1 MIPLP
6 PAQQNYPTGY
16 PNLQQNFNPVSGFPN
31 NPSFLPQSTSQEH
44 SLHQGT
50 DPNSPELFKQNL
62 QLMQQSVLQLQE
74 VAKRALDGIQN
85 AYRTGRTPTQTDADL
100 ATLKQTLQMV
110 LEQMRQTGVGGLP
123 LLPVPDGNHPPPALP
138 TEDQMVAQTTR
149 AIQVLYDQFKR
160 GQDSA
165 AVVANLLSNVDRA
178 PVHR

>member
-1 MIPLP
+1 M
-6 PAQQNYPTGY
+6 TGY
-16 PNLQQNFNPVSGFPN
+16 PNLQQNFNPVQGFTS
-31 NPSFLPQSTSQEH
+31 NPSFLPQSSSQEH
-44 SLHQGT
+44 SLHQGA

-100 ATLKQTLQMV
+100 ATLKLTLQMV
-110 LEQMRQTGVGGLP
+110 SEQMRQTGVGGLP
-123 LLPVPDGNHPPPALP
+123 LLPVPDASHPPPALP
-138 TEDQMVAQTTR
+138 TEEQMIAQTAR
-149 AIQVLYDQFKR
+149 AVQLSYDQFKR

-165 AVVANLLSNVDRA
+165 AVVANLLSNVDRP